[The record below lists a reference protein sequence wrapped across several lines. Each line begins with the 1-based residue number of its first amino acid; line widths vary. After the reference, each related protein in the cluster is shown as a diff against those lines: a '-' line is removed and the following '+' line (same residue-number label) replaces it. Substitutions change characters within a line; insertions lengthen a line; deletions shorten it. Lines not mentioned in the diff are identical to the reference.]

1 MSLFS
6 KLFGGKGAPE
16 PQSEDYKGF
25 RITPTPQQ
33 ASGGFRLSARIE
45 KEIDGTMKSHD
56 LLRADLVQSREEAEA
71 YSIRKAKQVID
82 EQGDALLR

>member
-6 KLFGGKGAPE
+6 KLFGSKGAPE
-16 PQSEDYKGF
+16 PQTEDYKGF

-33 ASGGFRLSARIE
+33 ASGGFRLAARIE
-45 KEIDGTMKSHD
+45 KEIDGTMRSHD

-71 YSIRKAKQVID
+71 YAIRKAKQVID
-82 EQGDALLR
+82 EQGDALLS